1 MAFAAIFRR
10 RVSVQRGRIPGL
22 AVRENHDTMKLV
34 AADAFINCRVTG
46 QTKALVR
53 ALADQQGIT
62 ESRLV
67 KDLLEVVLH
76 QAVLTGVP
84 AAAPD
89 RPSRTARLCV
99 RLQPEDW
106 KLLRAR
112 ADGRRIPPAT
122 YVSLLVRSHL
132 RGVAPLPKKEYLA
145 LKQSVAELSMIGRN
159 LNQIARAANFGQF
172 KDLSRAGVDALLRA
186 CVRLRDAMK
195 ELINTNLKSWES
207 GDEEKTS

>member
-1 MAFAAIFRR
+1 
-10 RVSVQRGRIPGL
+10 
-22 AVRENHDTMKLV
+22 MKLV

-159 LNQIARAANFGQF
+159 LNQIARAMNQNGAAALPGGVEVAAMLEASEQLRRHFNELLAANERSWIQGQP
-172 KDLSRAGVDALLRA
+172 
-186 CVRLRDAMK
+186 
-195 ELINTNLKSWES
+195 E
-207 GDEEKTS
+207 TSH